1 MTNGAKV
8 AANPYI
14 GPIRLPCHFG
24 EWLQGRMGDAG
35 PLALITLMP
44 RSVSVWAK
52 ATRAQHPICRAV
64 THGAM
69 DPQLLARFA
78 AGLNTPLNTRVT
90 LRLPFAP
97 GLGTGM
103 STAGLLALAHLSG
116 DFTPDDLAQAC
127 IAAEG
132 ASDPLMHPNPDRL
145 LWASRQGRILA
156 HLPPVPRAHL
166 LTGFFGPARPTN
178 RKDQDYD
185 DISDLVTHWRRTTS
199 LADKAA
205 LATQSAARCL
215 ARRGPANDPT
225 PQLARDLG
233 ALGWATSHSGA
244 ARALIFAP
252 GTAPPHGV
260 AALREAGLRGVGLL
274 ATGTA

>member
-1 MTNGAKV
+1 V
-8 AANPYI
+8 ATNPYI

-24 EWLQGRMGDAG
+24 EWLQGRIGEAG

-44 RSVSVWAK
+44 HGVSVWAK
-52 ATRAQHPICRAV
+52 GEPAPRPICRAV

-69 DPQLLARFA
+69 DPQLLTRFA
-78 AGLNTPLNTRVT
+78 TGLGQPLNTRIT
-90 LRLPFAP
+90 LRLPYPP

-116 DFTPDDLAQAC
+116 RFTPDDLAQAC
-127 IAAEG
+127 VEAEG
-132 ASDPLMHPNPDRL
+132 ASDPLMHPHPDRL

-156 HLPPVPRAHL
+156 HLPAVPRAHL
-166 LTGFFGPARPTN
+166 LTGFYGPARPTN
-178 RKDQDYD
+178 RSDQDYD
-185 DISDLVTHWRRTTS
+185 DISDLIPHWRSTTT

-205 LATQSAARCL
+205 LATQSASRCL

-225 PQLARDLG
+225 PQLTRDLG
-233 ALGWATSHSGA
+233 ALGWAMSHSGA

-252 GTAPPHGV
+252 GTLPAHGV
-260 AALREAGLRGVGLL
+260 AALREAGLRGVGVL

>member
-1 MTNGAKV
+1 M
-8 AANPYI
+8 AANPHI

-24 EWLQGRMGDAG
+24 EWLQGRMGKTG

-44 RSVSVWAK
+44 RGISVWAK
-52 ATRAQHPICRAV
+52 GAPALRPTCRAV
-64 THGAM
+64 NNGAM
-69 DPQLLARFA
+69 DPQLLTRFA
-78 AGLNTPLNTRVT
+78 AQLGHPLETRVT
-90 LRLPFAP
+90 LKLPFAP

-116 DFTPDDLAQAC
+116 HFTPDQLAQAC
-127 IAAEG
+127 VKAEG
-132 ASDPLMHPNPDRL
+132 ASDPLMHPSPDRL
-145 LWASRQGRILA
+145 LWASRQGQILA
-156 HLPPVPRAHL
+156 HLPSVPRAHL
-166 LTGFFGPARPTN
+166 LTGFYGPARPTD
-178 RKDQDYD
+178 RSDQDYD
-185 DISDLVTHWRRTTS
+185 DISDLITHWRRTTT
-199 LADKAA
+199 LAGKAA

-233 ALGWATSHSGA
+233 ALGWAMSHSGA

-252 GTAPPHGV
+252 GTAPSHGV
-260 AALREAGLRGVGLL
+260 AALREAGLRGVGAL